1 MSLRAGSELV
11 SELEAGWY
19 RYVSE
24 WRLHADG
31 TIRPRFGFDATCS
44 SCVCF
49 RHHHHVYWRLDFDIQ
64 SAGNNLIQEFNDP
77 PIVSW
82 ANWHT
87 MPYEVMRLRSASHKR
102 RWRVL
107 HAGPGRRR
115 GYTIRPGANDG
126 TAAGD
131 PYGKGDLW
139 FLRYNSSE
147 IDDYPI
153 VSTEIQIDK
162 YLNPPQSLINQDVV
176 VWYGGHFTHDIS
188 GPHVSHVVGPD
199 LRPHNW

>member
-1 MSLRAGSELV
+1 MPWEPCLSLRAGSELV

-87 MPYEVMRLRSASHKR
+87 MPYEVRRLRSASHKR
-102 RWRVL
+102 RWRV
-107 HAGPGRRR
+107 ATNTTSP
-115 GYTIRPGANDG
+115 RPA
-126 TAAGD
+126 
-131 PYGKGDLW
+131 
-139 FLRYNSSE
+139 RS
-147 IDDYPI
+147 
-153 VSTEIQIDK
+153 
-162 YLNPPQSLINQDVV
+162 
-176 VWYGGHFTHDIS
+176 
-188 GPHVSHVVGPD
+188 
-199 LRPHNW
+199 